1 MSQGTTTPQAEFGA
15 LFNELLATRARY
27 ESLRMAGA
35 SYADRADLIDRLHSL
50 RHDMGLVRRSLA

>member
-1 MSQGTTTPQAEFGA
+1 MSQGSTTPQAEFGA

-35 SYADRADLIDRLHSL
+35 SYSDRADMIDRLHSL
-50 RHDMGLVRRSLA
+50 RHNMSLLRRNLI